1 LISICLIAMFSVL
14 GPAPAARAAC
24 DCGTANIADS
34 LASQQVAFVGE
45 LTTSE
50 LVDPLAV
57 YTFTISGIYKGEA
70 TLETKVGTLLSVDDC
85 GIGPDALPGRWI
97 VFASR
102 FPDETGPLLMNR
114 CTATGP
120 LPTDQPIPVEL
131 GEAVLPPELVQ
142 APEAAPPAVAPPR
155 IVWKGLPDWR
165 PPVVKASIVF
175 IGLGLLARILAGRR
189 RSIVS

>member
-1 LISICLIAMFSVL
+1 MCLIAIFSVL
-14 GPAPAARAAC
+14 GPAPPARAAC
-24 DCGTANIADS
+24 DCGAATIADS
-34 LASQQVAFVGE
+34 LGSQQVAFIGE

-50 LVDPLAV
+50 IVDPLAV
-57 YTFTISGIYKGEA
+57 YTFTVSGIYKGEA
-70 TLETKVGTLLSVDDC
+70 TLETKVGTLLSTDDC
-85 GIGPDALPGRWI
+85 GIGPDALPGRWL

-120 LPTDQPIPVEL
+120 LPLDQPIPAEL
-131 GEAVLPPELVQ
+131 GEAQLPPELVQ
-142 APEAAPPAVAPPR
+142 AAEAPVVTVPPPR

-165 PPVVKASIVF
+165 PPVIKVSIVF
-175 IGLGLLARILAGRR
+175 VALGLLARLLAGRR